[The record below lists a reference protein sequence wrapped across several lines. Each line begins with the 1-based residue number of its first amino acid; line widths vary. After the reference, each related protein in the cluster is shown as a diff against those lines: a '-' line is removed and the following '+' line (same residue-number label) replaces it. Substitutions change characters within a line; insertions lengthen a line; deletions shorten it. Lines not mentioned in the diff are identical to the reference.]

1 MGNALYKVLQNL
13 QNAEETSS
21 LWRHSPAWQII
32 PSFHQRM
39 CGAWELGATTQLA
52 DARARV
58 STLPPCPQPV
68 R

>member
-1 MGNALYKVLQNL
+1 MGDALYKVLQNL

-39 CGAWELGATTQLA
+39 CGAWELGATAQAA

-58 STLPPCPQPV
+58 STLPPYPQPV